1 MNRPHSTTIN
11 KEKLMK
17 KEADIIKRC
26 CLFLLHDMANSDKFN
41 KLEAAYKDALVKAS
55 EAFPISGVRNYS
67 SVRNKLSRLMRGEPL
82 YHQLVV
88 IKTLADS
95 YNLDDISSGI
105 EKMLF
110 PQVSKTEYE
119 SLDSLIRDF
128 KFIAVGKV

>member
-1 MNRPHSTTIN
+1 
-11 KEKLMK
+11 
-17 KEADIIKRC
+17 
-26 CLFLLHDMANSDKFN
+26 
-41 KLEAAYKDALVKAS
+41 
-55 EAFPISGVRNYS
+55 
-67 SVRNKLSRLMRGEPL
+67 MRGEPL